1 MSEVKNTLQKHPVL
15 RYSTML
21 FGMLMTSIGINGFL
35 RPAHLLEELLHAFD
49 TRPPVKQSEVE

>member
-35 RPAHLLEELLHAFD
+35 RPAHLLSGGA
-49 TRPPVKQSEVE
+49 TGIATSINY

>member
-35 RPAHLLEELLHAFD
+35 RPAHLLSGGA
-49 TRPPVKQSEVE
+49 TGIKQHL